1 MTPSHRRAT
10 TATAAHG
17 GLGRRCSALSEDA
30 FAGAFERGG
39 ALTPEQARAIV
50 DDVDV
55 RHR

>member
-1 MTPSHRRAT
+1 VSLPPSLSDRDDIDRITAMARA
-10 TATAAHG
+10 
-17 GLGRRCSALSEDA
+17 ALSEDA

-39 ALTPEQARAIV
+39 ALTPSRARAIV